1 MGVRM
6 ITEDRTGGLPDLE
19 GSTVTLGPPANSR
32 NLEEDFL
39 LAAALRITEPIVIVV
54 DAGGFIG
61 FLNST
66 AEKILG
72 YLPSS
77 RLGRSVFEL
86 IHPDDRA
93 AVQEALTDILRG
105 ERSNFVARFQHVDG
119 SWRYLASSAA
129 NQFHVPAIK
138 GILIHSRDVT
148 ATKEADAA
156 LKTQLA
162 ELSRARDQADAA
174 NIAKSHFLAMI
185 THEIRT
191 SMNGVMGMTSLLA
204 DTALDSRQRE
214 ITATIRSS
222 GDTLLEIVN
231 DLLDFSRIEAGQM
244 TLNSTDLELT
254 TLIEESV
261 DLVAEPAHR
270 KGIELIVKLDNNLPS
285 NVWADGVRLRQ
296 ILLNLLSNAV
306 KYTEQGQVTI
316 RVSCESEPTKDR
328 AVPDSNSEVKLR
340 FTVTDTGIGIPEEAK
355 AHLFAEFTQPG
366 ISNRHQSGG
375 SGLGLAISKRL
386 VELMGGEIGF
396 SSGNRAGS
404 TFWFS
409 LTLKSSGVCEPEAP
423 YTGPAR
429 RVLVVDDNAASRDLM
444 EGFLQNAGFQTV
456 SLDRPARCLDLL
468 LSAYHAGKPFHLVI
482 LDQQMPV
489 LNGLTLA
496 STISSC
502 RELNGLKIILL
513 ASMTRQASLQF
524 PRTASVDATI
534 SKPIKRLAFLRSV
547 RSLMEIAPSRKVVA
561 MSPKTP
567 RLSVMGPKLTGTVL
581 LVEDNPASQKVAMLM
596 LQRLGLRVDLAFDG
610 KEAIK
615 AAQKNRYGAILM
627 DCLMPQIDG
636 LEATRRIRA
645 MENPGERTPV
655 IALTANVLETER
667 DKCLQAGMDD
677 YLPKPINPSELAEK
691 LSNWLSKPRAESAQ
705 HKAPVVNRELLS
717 EVSQFLGEMYEEM
730 DRGDF
735 FQFLGIVSTR
745 MTSLQGDLVAE
756 LARGNLTS
764 AAKTA
769 RKLRNSASSVGAGAL
784 CDSLLRIEQTL
795 TGGDRFIENTLL
807 RDVQARCVDLTLVLS
822 DLSNRRPLLSPP

>member
-1 MGVRM
+1 M
-6 ITEDRTGGLPDLE
+6 
-19 GSTVTLGPPANSR
+19 VTAV
-32 NLEEDFL
+32 D
-39 LAAALRITEPIVIVV
+39 AAGRIT
-54 DAGGFIG
+54 
-61 FLNST
+61 FLSST
-66 AEKILG
+66 AEEILG
-72 YLPSS
+72 YVPAGP
-77 RLGRSVFEL
+77 LGRSIFEL
-86 IHPDDRA
+86 VHPDDHA
-93 AVQEALTDILRG
+93 AVQGALADMLRG
-105 ERSNFVARFQHVDG
+105 ERANFVARFQHVDG
-119 SWRYLASSAA
+119 SWRYLKSSGASQC
-129 NQFHVPAIK
+129 NVPAIN
-138 GILIHSRDVT
+138 GILIQSRDVT
-148 ATKEADAA
+148 SAKEADTA
-156 LKTQLA
+156 LRNQLA
-162 ELSRARDQADAA
+162 DMARAREQAEAA
-174 NIAKSHFLAMI
+174 NLAKSHFLAMI
-185 THEIRT
+185 AHEIRT

-204 DTALDSRQRE
+204 DTALDNGQRE
-214 ITATIRSS
+214 LTATIRSS

-244 TLNSTDLELT
+244 ALSSTNLELA

-270 KGIELIVKLDNNLPS
+270 KGLELIVELDSNLPS
-285 NVWADGVRLRQ
+285 YVWADGVRLRQ

-306 KYTEQGQVTI
+306 KHTEQGEVTV
-316 RVSCESEPTKDR
+316 RVARESEPAKKPG
-328 AVPDSNSEVKLR
+328 VPDGNRDVKVR
-340 FTVTDTGIGIPEEAK
+340 ITVADTGIGIPEEAK
-355 AHLFAEFTQPG
+355 AHLFAEFTQAAT
-366 ISNRHQSGG
+366 STRHRSGG

-386 VELMGGEIGF
+386 IELMGGEIGF
-396 SSGNRAGS
+396 TSSQGAGS

-409 LTLKSSGVCEPEAP
+409 VALKSSGVADPELP

-429 RVLVVDDNAASRDLM
+429 RVLIVDDNASSRDLI
-444 EGFLQNAGFQTV
+444 EEYLQKAGFQTV
-456 SLDRPARCLDLL
+456 SLDRPARCLDVL
-468 LSAYHAGKPFHLVI
+468 LSAYHGGKPFHLAI

-502 RELNGLKIILL
+502 RELNGLKIMLL

-524 PRTASVDATI
+524 PRAASVDATI

-547 RSLMEIAPSRKVVA
+547 RNLLDI
-561 MSPKTP
+561 MSPSKP
-567 RLSVMGPKLTGTVL
+567 VVVPKLRQAVMGPKLAGTVL

-645 MENPGERTPV
+645 LENPGERTPV

-677 YLPKPINPSELAEK
+677 YLPKPINPTELAEK
-691 LSNWLSKPRAESAQ
+691 LSHWLSKPPADSGHQ
-705 HKAPVVNRELLS
+705 KAPVVNRELLS

-745 MTSLQGDLVAE
+745 MTSLQGDLVSD

-795 TGGDRFIENTLL
+795 IDGERFIENTLL
-807 RDVQARCVDLTLVLS
+807 RDVQTRCVDLMLVLS
-822 DLSNRRPLLSPP
+822 DLSNRRPMLSPPSF